1 MAVGMDVNGLI
12 RRYPE
17 NKHGNEMTDNT
28 GERGEPGGGRGFGLG
43 L

>member
-12 RRYPE
+12 GRYPE
-17 NKHGNEMTDNT
+17 NKHRNEMTDNT